1 MYRKDR
7 PVVKQG
13 GGILAYVNFKLKENR
28 CIDLEEKEIETLWL
42 DIFPFNSK
50 RLLLV
55 GALYRP
61 PSSNVDIDS
70 RIEKN
75 IENAYLQNRGTIIE
89 GDFNIN
95 HLDHAY
101 NSHRLA
107 KALKNMALSQVI
119 SSVTRPKSGTC
130 QNHCYTSHPAFN
142 ANTSVLNIGLGN
154 TFL

>member
-13 GGILAYVNFKLKENR
+13 SGILAYVNFKLKENR

-61 PSSNVDIDS
+61 PSSN
-70 RIEKN
+70 
-75 IENAYLQNRGTIIE
+75 IENAYLQNRETIIV

-95 HLDHAY
+95 YLDHAY

-107 KALKNMALSQVI
+107 KSLKNMALSQVL
-119 SSVTRPKSGTC
+119 S
-130 QNHCYTSHPAFN
+130 CY
-142 ANTSVLNIGLGN
+142 NT
-154 TFL
+154 

>member
-1 MYRKDR
+1 M
-7 PVVKQG
+7 
-13 GGILAYVNFKLKENR
+13 
-28 CIDLEEKEIETLWL
+28 

-50 RLLLV
+50 RPLSV

-61 PSSNVDIDS
+61 SSSIVDIDS

-75 IENAYLQNRGTIIE
+75 IENPYLQNRETIIV

-95 HLDHAY
+95 YLDHAY
-101 NSHRLA
+101 NSHRFD

-119 SSVTRPKSGTC
+119 SSVTRRKSGTC
-130 QNHCYTSHPAFN
+130 LDHCYTSHPA
-142 ANTSVLNIGLGN
+142 LILGLRT

>member
-1 MYRKDR
+1 M
-7 PVVKQG
+7 
-13 GGILAYVNFKLKENR
+13 
-28 CIDLEEKEIETLWL
+28 KEIETLWL

-50 RLLLV
+50 RPLLV

-75 IENAYLQNRGTIIE
+75 IENAYLLNRETIIV

-95 HLDHAY
+95 YLDHAY

-107 KALKNMALSQVI
+107 KL
-119 SSVTRPKSGTC
+119 
-130 QNHCYTSHPAFN
+130 
-142 ANTSVLNIGLGN
+142 
-154 TFL
+154 